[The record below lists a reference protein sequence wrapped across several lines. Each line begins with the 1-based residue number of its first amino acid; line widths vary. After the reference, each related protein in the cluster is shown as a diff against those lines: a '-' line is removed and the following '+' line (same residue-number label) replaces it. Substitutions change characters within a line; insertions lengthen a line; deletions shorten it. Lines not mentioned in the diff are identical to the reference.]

1 MARSLMSP
9 GHRLPR
15 RGVARA
21 DITVRLVLLGIT
33 VLLVMLG
40 GGTLWSAGQV
50 GGLLTHGRWPDSRPG
65 DAPGVVVRIVV
76 HPGNPARAWPPAARP
91 ALPPTPVLYGLWAAL
106 FSGAVAGFGV
116 PTARVARRRVRRQGF
131 ATRKDL
137 ERVATAGAVL
147 RRVDVLRPGLTIRD
161 TDPPDLAQAKAR
173 RRDDPLE
180 VARFLGNH
188 ALTGE
193 PLYLANEYT
202 ELLAGAARFANKTS
216 RYIIP
221 RVADARGAVVTTSTR
236 LDVAAVTYDLRAEVG
251 PTWIFEPQGQIP
263 GVPRLRWSPIEGAE
277 DPDIAALRA
286 KGFAA
291 GAGLK
296 GSVENGQYFQDQ
308 AAAIIRGLLHAAAL
322 DDATT
327 MTDVAGWAANPHDS
341 RAERILRHHGQ
352 TVWADRLAFH
362 RESTGRSRDAIQSVV
377 FGALDPFSNP
387 RILHACSPPRGQQF
401 RPEQWLDESGT
412 LYLVGTRSSQS
423 LVAPLFAAVAE
434 DIIYRTL
441 QRSFTAPGG
450 RVEPCLYLI
459 GDEITNIAPLPS
471 LPALASEGGGAGIA
485 LSISC
490 QNTHQ
495 LEERWGRDG
504 GQALRD
510 GANARFV
517 LGGTQDVSALRDAQ
531 SLLGQVRELSSSAS
545 WGGGRASV
553 QENTRREN
561 MIDLA
566 ELRTLPTGHG
576 LVLLGNMPPVEVVQ
590 PAWWERPDADRF
602 HAAQA
607 AFTDRLQRGAS

>member
-1 MARSLMSP
+1 MAGSLMSP

-15 RGVARA
+15 RGLARA
-21 DITVRLVLLGIT
+21 DVLARLTLAAIV
-33 VLLVMLG
+33 VLLVLA
-40 GGTLWSAGQV
+40 GTVSLWLAGQV
-50 GGLLTHGRWPDSRPG
+50 GGLLTHATWPDTTPADVPGVTVRFIAEPG
-65 DAPGVVVRIVV
+65 DPT
-76 HPGNPARAWPPAARP
+76 RAWPAAARKD
-91 ALPPTPVLYGLWAAL
+91 LPPVPLLYGLWAVL
-106 FSGAVAGFGV
+106 FSASLVGVGA
-116 PTARVARRRVRRQGF
+116 PTVRVARRWARRRGF
-131 ATRKDL
+131 AGRRDL
-137 ERVATAGAVL
+137 DRVVTAEAVL

-161 TDPPDLAQAKAR
+161 TDPPQTIALKER
-173 RRDDPLE
+173 RRADPLE
-180 VARFLGNH
+180 VARMLGRH

-221 RVADARGAVVTTSTR
+221 RVADARGAVISTSTR
-236 LDVAAVTYDLRAEVG
+236 LDVASVTYDLRAQIG
-251 PTWIFEPQGQIP
+251 PTWIFEPQGQVP
-263 GVPRLRWSPIEGAE
+263 GVPRLRWSPIDGAE

-296 GSVENGQYFQDQ
+296 GNVDNGQYFQDQ
-308 AAAIIRGLLHAAAL
+308 AASIIRGLLHAAAL
-322 DDATT
+322 DERAT
-327 MTDVAGWAANPHDS
+327 MTDVASWAANPADP

-362 RESTGRSRDAIQSVV
+362 RETTGRSRDAIQSVV
-377 FGALDPFSNP
+377 FGALDAFSNP

-401 RPEQWLDESGT
+401 HPEQWLDESGT
-412 LYLVGTRSSQS
+412 LYLVGTRSGQA
-423 LVAPLFAAVAE
+423 LIAPLFAAIAE

-441 QRSFTAPGG
+441 QRSFLAPGG

-485 LSISC
+485 LSIAC

-517 LGGTQDVSALRDAQ
+517 MGGTQDVTALKDAQ
-531 SLLGQVRELSSSAS
+531 ALLGQVQELSSAAS

-553 QENTRREN
+553 QENTRREHLV
-561 MIDLA
+561 DLA
-566 ELRTLPTGHG
+566 ELRTLPTGHA

-602 HAAQA
+602 HTAQE
-607 AFTDRLQRGAS
+607 AFTARLSGAG

>member
-1 MARSLMSP
+1 MAGSLMSP

-15 RGVARA
+15 RGLARA
-21 DITVRLVLLGIT
+21 DILARLTVVGLAVLAALLGT
-33 VLLVMLG
+33 A
-40 GGTLWSAGQV
+40 TLWLAGQV
-50 GGLLTHGRWPDSRPG
+50 GGVLTHWAWPDTSPI
-65 DAPGVVVRIVV
+65 DAPGIAVRLLG
-76 HPGNPARAWPPAARP
+76 HAGDPAAAWPASARPDLPPAPLLYLLWLTLLAGIVTGAGVPAAR
-91 ALPPTPVLYGLWAAL
+91 L
-106 FSGAVAGFGV
+106 
-116 PTARVARRRVRRQGF
+116 ARRRVQRRGF
-131 ATRKDL
+131 ARHADL
-137 ERVATAGAVL
+137 DRAVTATAVL
-147 RRVDVLRPGLTIRD
+147 RRVDVLRPGLTIRA
-161 TDPPDLAQAKAR
+161 TDRPAAVEAKTR
-173 RRDDPLE
+173 RRADPLE
-180 VARFLGNH
+180 VARFLGHH

-193 PLYLANEYT
+193 ALYLANEYT

-216 RYIIP
+216 RYMVP
-221 RVADARGAVVTTSTR
+221 RVADARGAVISTSTR
-236 LDVAAVTYDLRAEVG
+236 LDVAAVTYDLRAALG
-251 PTWIFEPQGQIP
+251 PTWIFEPQGLVP

-296 GSVENGQYFQDQ
+296 GDVENGQYFQDQ
-308 AAAIIRGLLHAAAL
+308 AASIIRGLLHAAAL
-322 DDATT
+322 DEHTT
-327 MTDVAGWAANPHDS
+327 MTDVASWAANPNDP
-341 RAERILRHHGQ
+341 RPERILRHHQQ
-352 TVWADRLAFH
+352 TVWADRLSFH

-401 RPEQWLDESGT
+401 RPEQWLTEWGT
-412 LYLVGTRSSQS
+412 LYLVGTRSGQA
-423 LVAPLFAAVAE
+423 LIAPLFAAIAE

-441 QRSFTAPGG
+441 QQSFVAPGG

-517 LGGTQDVSALRDAQ
+517 MGGTQDVNALKDAQ
-531 SLLGQVRELSSSAS
+531 SLLGQVQELTSAAS

-561 MIDLA
+561 LIDLA
-566 ELRTLPTGHG
+566 ELRTLPTGHA

-590 PAWWERPDADRF
+590 PAWWERPDAERF
-602 HAAQA
+602 HAAQR
-607 AFTDRLQRGAS
+607 AFSRRLEGAS

>member
-1 MARSLMSP
+1 MSGSLMSP
-9 GHRLPR
+9 GHRMPR

-21 DITVRLVLLGIT
+21 DIVARLALLGITGLLVLLGT
-33 VLLVMLG
+33 A
-40 GGTLWSAGQV
+40 TLWLAGQV
-50 GGLLTHGRWPDSRPG
+50 GGLLTHATWPDSTPA
-65 DAPGVVVRIVV
+65 DAPGIAVRIVA
-76 HPGNPARAWPPAARP
+76 HPGDPAQAWPFAARE
-91 ALPPTPVLYGLWAAL
+91 ALPPTPVLYGLWIVLSTAAMV
-106 FSGAVAGFGV
+106 GVAAPTLRLARQRIRRRGF
-116 PTARVARRRVRRQGF
+116 ARRR
-131 ATRKDL
+131 DL
-137 ERVATAGAVL
+137 DRLVTADAVL
-147 RRVDVLRPGLTIRD
+147 RRVDVLRPGLTLRD
-161 TDPPDLAQAKAR
+161 DDQPETVRAKTLR
-173 RRDDPLE
+173 RVDPLE
-180 VARFLGNH
+180 VARFLGND

-216 RYIIP
+216 RYMIP
-221 RVADARGAVVTTSTR
+221 RVADARGAVISTSTR
-236 LDVAAVTYDLRAEVG
+236 LDVAAATYELRAEIG
-251 PTWIFEPQGQIP
+251 PTWIFEPQGQVP

-296 GSVENGQYFQDQ
+296 GDVENGQYFQDQ

-322 DDATT
+322 DEHTT
-327 MTDVAGWAANPHDS
+327 MTDVASWAANPNDP
-341 RAERILRHHGQ
+341 RAERILRHHQQ

-401 RPEQWLDESGT
+401 RVEQWLDECGT
-412 LYLVGTRSSQS
+412 LYLVGTRSGQA
-423 LVAPLFAAVAE
+423 LIAPLFAAVAE

-441 QRSFTAPGG
+441 QRSFVAPGG
-450 RVEPCLYLI
+450 RVEPCLYLV

-495 LEERWGRDG
+495 LEERWGRAG

-517 LGGTQDVSALRDAQ
+517 MGGTQDVSALKDAQ
-531 SLLGQVRELSSSAS
+531 SLLGQVQELSSAAS

-561 MIDLA
+561 LVDLA
-566 ELRTLPTGHG
+566 ELRNLPTGHA

-602 HAAQA
+602 HLGQA
-607 AFTDRLQRGAS
+607 TFTARLSGAR

>member
-1 MARSLMSP
+1 MAGSLMSP
-9 GHRLPR
+9 GHRLPK

-21 DITVRLVLLGIT
+21 DILARLTLLGIASFAMLLGTFTLWLAGQLGGVLTHLSWPDSAPADAPGIAVRMVFNRGDPAAAWPAAARADLPPT
-33 VLLVMLG
+33 VLLYL
-40 GGTLWSAGQV
+40 LWFV
-50 GGLLTHGRWPDSRPG
+50 
-65 DAPGVVVRIVV
+65 
-76 HPGNPARAWPPAARP
+76 
-91 ALPPTPVLYGLWAAL
+91 L
-106 FSGAVAGFGV
+106 FSAAFVGFGV
-116 PTARVARRRVRRQGF
+116 PAVRFAQRRVQRHGF
-131 ATRKDL
+131 ARRKDL
-137 ERVATAGAVL
+137 DRVVTASAVL
-147 RRVDVLRPGLTIRD
+147 RRVDVLRPGLTIRASDRPD
-161 TDPPDLAQAKAR
+161 TVQAKTR
-173 RRDDPLE
+173 RRADPLE

-216 RYIIP
+216 RYMIP
-221 RVADARGAVVTTSTR
+221 RVADARGAVISTSTR
-236 LDVAAVTYDLRAEVG
+236 LDVAAVTYDLRAEIG
-251 PTWIFEPQGQIP
+251 PTWIFEPQGQVP
-263 GVPRLRWSPIEGAE
+263 GLPRLRWSPIEGAH

-296 GSVENGQYFQDQ
+296 GDVENGQYFQDQ
-308 AAAIIRGLLHAAAL
+308 AASIIRGLLHAAAL
-322 DDATT
+322 DEQTT
-327 MTDVAGWAANPHDS
+327 MTDVASWAANPGDP
-341 RAERILRHHGQ
+341 RAERILRHHQQ

-377 FGALDPFSNP
+377 FGALDAFSNP
-387 RILHACSPPRGQQF
+387 RILHACSPPRGEQF
-401 RPEQWLDESGT
+401 QPEQWLDESGT
-412 LYLVGTRSSQS
+412 LYLVGTRSGQA
-423 LVAPLFAAVAE
+423 LVAPLFSAIAE

-441 QRSFTAPGG
+441 QCSFVAPGG
-450 RVEPCLYLI
+450 RVEPCLYLV

-517 LGGTQDVSALRDAQ
+517 MGGTQDVSALKDAQ
-531 SLLGQVRELSSSAS
+531 SLLGQVQELTSAAS

-553 QENTRREN
+553 QENSRRESLL
-561 MIDLA
+561 DLA
-566 ELRTLPTGHG
+566 ELRTLPTGHA

-590 PAWWERPDADRF
+590 PAWWERPDAERF
-602 HAAQA
+602 HAAQV
-607 AFTDRLQRGAS
+607 AFTARLEGRRE

>member
-1 MARSLMSP
+1 MVRSIMSV

-15 RGVARA
+15 RGIARA
-21 DITVRLVLLGIT
+21 DITARLTLLGLAG
-33 VLLVMLG
+33 LLMMVG
-40 GGTLWSAGQV
+40 TGTLWLTGQL
-50 GGLLTHGRWPDSRPG
+50 GGLIIHRRWPDSSPA
-65 DAPGVVVRIVV
+65 DAPRIALRLITSL
-76 HPGNPARAWPPAARP
+76 GDPAAAWPSAARD
-91 ALPPTPVLYGLWAAL
+91 ALPPTPVLYGLWL
-106 FSGAVAGFGV
+106 ILLCGVLAGGGV
-116 PTARVARRRVRRQGF
+116 PALRFARRRVRRRGF
-131 ATRKDL
+131 AGQKDL
-137 ERVATAGAVL
+137 DQVVTAAAVL
-147 RRVDVLRPGLTIRD
+147 RRVDVLRPGLSIRD
-161 TDPPDLAQAKAR
+161 TDSPAIVAAKQR
-173 RRDDPLE
+173 RRTDPLE
-180 VARFLGNH
+180 VGRFLGRH
-188 ALTGE
+188 ALTDE

-221 RVADARGAVVTTSTR
+221 RVTDARGAVISTSTR

-251 PTWIFEPQGQIP
+251 PTWIFEPQGQVP
-263 GVPRLRWSPIEGAE
+263 GVPRLRWSPIEGAD
-277 DPDIAALRA
+277 DPDVAALRA

-308 AAAIIRGLLHAAAL
+308 AASIIRGLLHAAAL
-322 DDATT
+322 DERAT
-327 MTDVAGWAANPHDS
+327 MTDVASWAANPVDP

-387 RILHACSPPRGQQF
+387 RILHACSPPRGRQF
-401 RPEQWLDESGT
+401 QPEQWLAESGT
-412 LYLVGTRSSQS
+412 LYLVGTRSGQS
-423 LVAPLFAAVAE
+423 LIAPLFAAIAE
-434 DIIYRTL
+434 DIVYRTL
-441 QRSFTAPGG
+441 QASFTAPGG
-450 RVEPCLYLI
+450 RVEPCLYLV

-471 LPALASEGGGAGIA
+471 LPALASEGGGSGIA
-485 LSISC
+485 VSIAC

-517 LGGTQDVSALRDAQ
+517 MGGTQDVSALKDAQ
-531 SLLGQVRELSSSAS
+531 SLLGQVQELTSAAS

-561 MIDLA
+561 LIDLA
-566 ELRTLPTGHG
+566 ELRTLPTGHA

-590 PAWWERPDADRF
+590 PAWWQRPDADRF
-602 HAAQA
+602 HTAQA
-607 AFTDRLQRGAS
+607 AFITRLERAR

>member
-1 MARSLMSP
+1 MASSLMSP

-15 RGVARA
+15 RGMARA
-21 DITVRLVLLGIT
+21 DILARLTLIGIT
-33 VLLVMLG
+33 GLLMLAG
-40 GGTLWSAGQV
+40 TITLWLAGQV
-50 GGLLTHGRWPDSRPG
+50 GGLLTHATWPDSSPT
-65 DAPGVVVRIVV
+65 DAPGIAVRFIAE
-76 HPGNPARAWPPAARP
+76 PANPTRAWPAAARND
-91 ALPPTPVLYGLWAAL
+91 LPPVPLLYGLWVVL
-106 FSGAVAGFGV
+106 FSASLIGVGV
-116 PTARVARRRVRRQGF
+116 PTVRVARRWVRRRGF
-131 ATRKDL
+131 AGRRDL
-137 ERVATAGAVL
+137 DRVVTAAAVL

-161 TDPPDLAQAKAR
+161 TDAPETVTVKAR
-173 RRDDPLE
+173 RRADPLE
-180 VARFLGNH
+180 VARPLGRH

-221 RVADARGAVVTTSTR
+221 RVADARGAVISTSTR
-236 LDVAAVTYDLRAEVG
+236 LDVASVTYDLRAEVG
-251 PTWIFEPQGQIP
+251 PTWIFEPQSQVP
-263 GVPRLRWSPIEGAE
+263 GVPRLRWSPIDGAE

-296 GSVENGQYFQDQ
+296 GNVDNGQYFQDQ
-308 AAAIIRGLLHAAAL
+308 AASIIRGLLHAAAL
-322 DDATT
+322 DENAT
-327 MTDVAGWAANPHDS
+327 MTDVASWAANPADP

-362 RESTGRSRDAIQSVV
+362 RETTGRSRDAIQSVV
-377 FGALDPFSNP
+377 FGALDAFSNP
-387 RILHACSPPRGQQF
+387 RILHACSPPRDQQF
-401 RPEQWLDESGT
+401 HPEQWLDESGT
-412 LYLVGTRSSQS
+412 LYLVGTRSGQS
-423 LVAPLFAAVAE
+423 LIAPLFAAIAE
-434 DIIYRTL
+434 DIIYRTM
-441 QRSFTAPGG
+441 QRSFLAPGG

-485 LSISC
+485 LSIAC

-517 LGGTQDVSALRDAQ
+517 MGGTQDVTALKDAQ
-531 SLLGQVRELSSSAS
+531 ALLGQVQELSSAAS

-553 QENTRREN
+553 QENTRREHLV
-561 MIDLA
+561 DLA
-566 ELRTLPTGHG
+566 ELRTLPTGHA

-602 HAAQA
+602 HTAQE
-607 AFTDRLQRGAS
+607 AFTARLRGAR

>member
-1 MARSLMSP
+1 MARSIMSP

-15 RGVARA
+15 RGIARA
-21 DITVRLVLLGIT
+21 DITARLTLLGLT
-33 VLLVMLG
+33 GLLMLLCS
-40 GGTLWSAGQV
+40 GTLWLAGQL
-50 GGLLTHGRWPDSRPG
+50 GGLITHRRWPDSSPSDVPRIALRLVTTLG
-65 DAPGVVVRIVV
+65 D
-76 HPGNPARAWPPAARP
+76 PAAAWPPAARDV
-91 ALPPTPVLYGLWAAL
+91 LPPTSVLYGLWL
-106 FSGAVAGFGV
+106 ILLCGVVAGVGV
-116 PTARVARRRVRRQGF
+116 PALRFARRRVRRRGF
-131 ATRKDL
+131 AGRKDL
-137 ERVATAGAVL
+137 ERVVTAAAVL
-147 RRVDVLRPGLTIRD
+147 RRVDVLRPGLTVREAD
-161 TDPPDLAQAKAR
+161 SPAVVADKQR
-173 RRDDPLE
+173 RRTDPLE
-180 VARFLGNH
+180 VGRFLGKH
-188 ALTGE
+188 ALTDE

-221 RVADARGAVVTTSTR
+221 RVADARGAVISTSTR
-236 LDVAAVTYDLRAEVG
+236 LDVAAVTYDLRAQIG
-251 PTWIFEPQGQIP
+251 PTWIFEPQGQVR
-263 GVPRLRWSPIEGAE
+263 GVPRLRWSPIEGA
-277 DPDIAALRA
+277 DDQDVAALRA

-296 GSVENGQYFQDQ
+296 GNVENGQYFQDQ
-308 AAAIIRGLLHAAAL
+308 AASIIRGLLHAAAL
-322 DDATT
+322 DERAT
-327 MTDVAGWAANPHDS
+327 MIDVASWAANPVDP

-401 RPEQWLDESGT
+401 QPEQWLTESGT
-412 LYLVGTRSSQS
+412 LYLVGTRSGQS
-423 LVAPLFAAVAE
+423 LIAPLFAAIAE

-441 QRSFTAPGG
+441 QASFTAPGG

-471 LPALASEGGGAGIA
+471 LPALASEGGGSGIA
-485 LSISC
+485 VSIAC

-495 LEERWGRDG
+495 LEQQWGRDG

-517 LGGTQDVSALRDAQ
+517 MGGTHDVNALKDAQ
-531 SLLGQVRELSSSAS
+531 SLLGQVQELTSAAS

-561 MIDLA
+561 LIDLA
-566 ELRTLPTGHG
+566 ELRTLPTGHA

-590 PAWWERPDADRF
+590 PAWWQRPDADRF
-602 HAAQA
+602 HTAQA
-607 AFTDRLQRGAS
+607 AFTARLERAC

>member
-1 MARSLMSP
+1 MAGSLMSP

-21 DITVRLVLLGIT
+21 DILARLTLAGIA
-33 VLLVMLG
+33 VLLVLTG
-40 GGTLWSAGQV
+40 TVTLWLAGQV
-50 GGLLTHGRWPDSRPG
+50 GGLLTHAAWPDSSPADMPGIAARFVTAPG
-65 DAPGVVVRIVV
+65 DPEQ
-76 HPGNPARAWPPAARP
+76 AWPGAARQD
-91 ALPPTPVLYGLWAAL
+91 LPPGPLLYGLWIVLFIAAL
-106 FSGAVAGFGV
+106 AGVGV
-116 PTARVARRRVRRQGF
+116 PALWVARRWARRRGF
-131 ATRKDL
+131 AGRKDL
-137 ERVATAGAVL
+137 DRVVTAEAVL

-161 TDPPDLAQAKAR
+161 TDSAGMVTVKER
-173 RRDDPLE
+173 RRSDPLE
-180 VARFLGNH
+180 VARLLGRH

-221 RVADARGAVVTTSTR
+221 RVADARGAVITTSTR
-236 LDVAAVTYDLRAEVG
+236 LDVASVTYDLRAALG
-251 PTWIFEPQGQIP
+251 PTWIFEPQGQVP
-263 GVPRLRWSPIEGAE
+263 GVPRLRWSPIDGAD

-296 GSVENGQYFQDQ
+296 GNVDNGQYFQDQ

-322 DDATT
+322 DEHAT
-327 MTDVAGWAANPHDS
+327 MTEVASWAANPS
-341 RAERILRHHGQ
+341 VPRAERILRHHGQ

-362 RESTGRSRDAIQSVV
+362 RESSGRSRDAIQSVV
-377 FGALDPFSNP
+377 FGALDAFSNP

-401 RPEQWLDESGT
+401 DPEQWLDESGT
-412 LYLVGTRSSQS
+412 LYLVGTRSGQA
-423 LVAPLFAAVAE
+423 LTAPLFAAIAE

-441 QRSFTAPGG
+441 QRSFVSPGG
-450 RVEPCLYLI
+450 RVEPCLYLV

-471 LPALASEGGGAGIA
+471 LPALASEGGGSGIA
-485 LSISC
+485 LSIAC

-517 LGGTQDVSALRDAQ
+517 MGGTQDVNALKDAQ
-531 SLLGQVRELSSSAS
+531 ALLGQVQELSSSAS
-545 WGGGRASV
+545 WGGGKASV
-553 QENTRREN
+553 QENTRREHLV
-561 MIDLA
+561 DLA
-566 ELRTLPTGHG
+566 ELRTLPTGHA

-590 PAWWERPDADRF
+590 QAWWERPDADRF
-602 HAAQA
+602 HTAQD
-607 AFTDRLQRGAS
+607 AFNARLRRAS

>member
-1 MARSLMSP
+1 MAGSLMSP

-21 DITVRLVLLGIT
+21 DILARLALAGIAALLVLSGT
-33 VLLVMLG
+33 V
-40 GGTLWSAGQV
+40 TLWLAGQA
-50 GGLLTHGRWPDSRPG
+50 GGLLTHAAWPDSSPA
-65 DAPGVVVRIVV
+65 DAPGIAVRLITN
-76 HPGNPARAWPPAARP
+76 PGDPARAWPPAARDT
-91 ALPPTPVLYGLWAAL
+91 LPPAPLLYGLWIVLLSATVVGI
-106 FSGAVAGFGV
+106 GAV
-116 PTARVARRRVRRQGF
+116 TMRVARRWVRRRGF
-131 ATRKDL
+131 AGRKDL
-137 ERVATAGAVL
+137 DRVVTAEAVL

-161 TDPPDLAQAKAR
+161 ADPPETVTVKQR
-173 RRDDPLE
+173 RRTDPLE
-180 VARFLGNH
+180 VARLLGHH

-221 RVADARGAVVTTSTR
+221 RVADARGAVISTSTR
-236 LDVAAVTYDLRAEVG
+236 LDVASVTYDLRAEVG
-251 PTWIFEPQGQIP
+251 PTWIFEPQGQVP
-263 GVPRLRWSPIEGAE
+263 GVPRLRWSPIDGAE

-296 GSVENGQYFQDQ
+296 ENVDNGQYFQDQ
-308 AAAIIRGLLHAAAL
+308 AASIIRGLLHAAAL
-322 DDATT
+322 DERAT
-327 MTDVAGWAANPHDS
+327 MTDVASWAANPSDP

-362 RESTGRSRDAIQSVV
+362 RETTGRSRDAIQSVV
-377 FGALDPFSNP
+377 FGALDAFSNP

-401 RPEQWLDESGT
+401 DPEQWLDESGT
-412 LYLVGTRSSQS
+412 LYLVGTRSGQA
-423 LVAPLFAAVAE
+423 LIAPLFAAIAE

-441 QRSFTAPGG
+441 QRSFLAPGG

-485 LSISC
+485 LSIAC

-517 LGGTQDVSALRDAQ
+517 MGGTQDVNALKDAQ
-531 SLLGQVRELSSSAS
+531 SLLGQVQELSSAAS

-553 QENTRREN
+553 QENTRREHLV
-561 MIDLA
+561 DLA
-566 ELRTLPTGHG
+566 ELRTLPAGHA

-602 HAAQA
+602 HTAQDT
-607 AFTDRLQRGAS
+607 FTARLQEAL